1 MVYSSD
7 MKNNPQLRL
16 RRRLFSLLMICFAAA
31 ILGDSTAEA
40 LLLAHAGPSLVP
52 WMFIVNAGALFLLSA
67 GLFSVVDRIDRWM
80 FFFRALPIHAAV
92 LVALRLLLETE
103 WEFLYPAFFSY
114 AYGTKILFF
123 FLFWTMCNDLIDSR
137 RAAKE
142 FPVIAAGGTVGAIV
156 VSFMVPVLMRAVA
169 VENLLLVM
177 ALLVVAATAALLPLR
192 GEYRL
197 HARKTFARQ
206 RRKKIQD
213 RPRISTLSLLR
224 EEPLLRSMST
234 LYFLVFFL
242 LLNQH
247 YLFYRQVNLAFSNA
261 GDIAAFLGKFN
272 GLGMSSTFLLQV
284 FVAGALLRRL
294 GSTRSM
300 LLLPVALITAF
311 GAMLIVSWKFGDNTS
326 QFFWVV
332 VAGMGF
338 RIAFFDAF
346 FSPNFQLFF
355 SGLARDV
362 RGRGKLLI
370 EGAIKP
376 AAMMASGFVLLR
388 VIAHLSL
395 RIHVWIM
402 IAMATAALVE
412 TIRLKSA
419 YSRTLMRFLVGGSAK
434 KPAELFDRFDF
445 GGNDDILLSLVG
457 LLDREDFEI
466 RKFVV
471 EVIASVGTDR
481 AAGVLCERLGRA
493 DNRLRATIVLALGN
507 FRSGFVEQTLF
518 SSLGDTD
525 NRVVANAVEALAR
538 GDVQR
543 FRPAMEPLLAHPN
556 HRVKA
561 NAIIALWPAVGEEE
575 RSRLRGMV
583 RDMVYDISC
592 EVCAAGLYVTGVVV
606 DEQLSGLLFEYCRA
620 EMHRGLKTESIQ
632 LRAVKALEKKGGVG
646 ALETIL
652 QIAKRSFRRLRP
664 AIINATGSML
674 SSMDESVWCE
684 ILERGGN
691 ALFCNYL
698 LLGARH
704 AGLSPSFQ
712 AVSVLNRVALRE
724 LGAIDRERHAM
735 QILSS
740 SGSGRMALLA
750 CAVREEFVSIRIDTL
765 LNIVALIDRSGVVA
779 SIIPFMNHPEPHVR
793 ARALEVLE
801 NSKDVRINRG
811 IINICEWLDSLQ
823 LSLDGSHADA
833 KSGEIRVAATYCASH
848 NEWVA
853 LCAEYACDT
862 SAM

>member
-1 MVYSSD
+1 MVYSSG
-7 MKNNPQLRL
+7 MRKNPQLRL
-16 RRRLFSLLMICFAAA
+16 RRRLFLLLMICFAAA

-40 LLLAHAGPSLVP
+40 LLLAQAGPSLIP

-67 GLFSVVDRIDRWM
+67 GLLSVVDRIDRWM
-80 FFFRALPIHAAV
+80 FFFRALPVHAAV
-92 LVALRLLLETE
+92 LVVLRLLLETE
-103 WEFLYPAFFSY
+103 WGFLYPVLFSY

-142 FPVIAAGGTVGAIV
+142 FPVIAAGGTIGAIG
-156 VSFMVPVLMRAVA
+156 VSFMIPVLMRATA
-169 VENLLLVM
+169 VENLLLVV
-177 ALLVVAATAALLPLR
+177 ALLIVAATTALLPLR
-192 GEYRL
+192 GECRL
-197 HARKTFARQ
+197 HARKSFARE
-206 RRKKIQD
+206 RRQKAQD
-213 RPRISTLSLLR
+213 KPRVSTFSLLR
-224 EEPLLRSMST
+224 EEPLLRSMSI

-247 YLFYRQVNLAFSNA
+247 YLFYREVNFAFSNA
-261 GDIAAFLGKFN
+261 GDIAGFLGKFN

-284 FVAGALLRRL
+284 CVAGTLLRRL

-300 LLLPVALITAF
+300 LLLPVALMAAF
-311 GAMLIVSWKFGDNTS
+311 GAMLIVSWRFGIGS
-326 QFFWVV
+326 PQFFWVV
-332 VAGMGF
+332 VAGMGV

-376 AAMMASGFVLLR
+376 AAMLASGFFLLR
-388 VIAHLSL
+388 IIAQLSL
-395 RIHVWIM
+395 RMHVWIM
-402 IAMATAALVE
+402 VAMATAALIE
-412 TIRLKSA
+412 TIRLKGA
-419 YSRTLMRFLVGGSAK
+419 YSKTLTRFLVGGSAR

-457 LLDREDFEI
+457 LLDWEDFEI

-481 AAGVLCERLGRA
+481 SARVLCERLDRA
-493 DNRLRATIVLALGN
+493 DCRLRATIVLALGN
-507 FRSGFVEQTLF
+507 FRSGFVEKTLF
-518 SSLGDTD
+518 SSLYDSD

-543 FRPAMEPLLAHPN
+543 CRSAIEPLLEHQN
-556 HRVKA
+556 HRVRA
-561 NAIIALWPAVGEEE
+561 NTIIALWPAVGEEE
-575 RSRLRGMV
+575 RSHLRGMV

-592 EVCAAGLYVTGVVV
+592 EVCAAGLYVTGVVA

-632 LRAVKALEKKGGVG
+632 LRSVKALEKKGGVE
-646 ALETIL
+646 ALEIIL
-652 QIAKRSFRRLRP
+652 QIGKKSFRRLRP
-664 AIINATGSML
+664 TIIGATGSML
-674 SSMDESVWCE
+674 SNMEEAAWCA

-704 AGLSPSFQ
+704 AGLSPSLY
-712 AVSVLNRVALRE
+712 AASVLNRVAFRE
-724 LGAIDRERHAM
+724 LEAIDRDRHAM

-740 SGSGRMALLA
+740 SGSGRMALLF
-750 CAVREEFVSIRIDTL
+750 CAIREELVSIRIDTL

-823 LSLDGSHADA
+823 LRLDGSHAA
-833 KSGEIRVAATYCASH
+833 VKSREIRAAAPYCASH
-848 NEWVA
+848 NDWVA
-853 LCAEYACDT
+853 LCAEYACET
-862 SAM
+862 SA